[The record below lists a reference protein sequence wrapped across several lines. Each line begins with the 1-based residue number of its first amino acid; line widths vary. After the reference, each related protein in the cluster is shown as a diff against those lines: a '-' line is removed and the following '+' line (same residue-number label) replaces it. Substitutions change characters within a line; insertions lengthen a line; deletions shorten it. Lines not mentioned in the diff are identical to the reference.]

1 MHPLPLALSLLAL
14 AACRALAADAPF
26 TLASADLPPGKPIPE
41 RHSANTFGC
50 HGPNE
55 SPALS
60 WSHAPTGTKS
70 FAVTMF
76 DPTQPPASGWWH
88 WLVVDLPPTTTQ
100 LPRKAGDPGEPR
112 PAARG
117 QAGAPRRRG
126 TAGALLRAVSGR
138 RRAPASLYHHGVRAQ
153 RRAPERGADLD
164 ARQRRLR
171 NHHQG
176 TRAGLDRAVLLASEA
191 GALDALTAGAHFRAP
206 AAPCCA

>member
-14 AACRALAADAPF
+14 AAGRALAADAPF
-26 TLASADLPPGKPIPE
+26 TLTSADLPPGKPIPE

-88 WLVVDLPPTTTQ
+88 WLVVDLPPTTTE
-100 LPRKAGDPGEPR
+100 LPRKAGDPGS
-112 PAARG
+112 PAL
-117 QAGAPRRRG
+117 P
-126 TAGALLRAVSGR
+126 
-138 RRAPASLYHHGVRAQ
+138 
-153 RRAPERGADLD
+153 RGA
-164 ARQRRLR
+164 RQVPPDGEAPQAHYYGPCPGEGEPPHPYTITVYALSVAHLSVAPTSTPG
-171 NHHQG
+171 NVDYEII
-176 TRAGLDRAVLLASEA
+176 TKALAQASIVR
-191 GALDALTAGAHFRAP
+191 FYSRPKPAP
-206 AAPCCA
+206 